1 MRQMDDRGYAMAAL
15 LVGISVMGVVLSVV
29 LPSWSTLARREREA
43 ELVFRGQQYARA
55 VTLFQRKFAGAY
67 PPNLDIL
74 LTQKFLR
81 KQYKDPITNDD
92 FQLIPVG
99 DARAAGWRGGDAG
112 RPGGIGASGGTRRT
126 ANRGAA
132 ASARWRP
139 RRCGRW
145 RGHPGCGE
153 QERRHVAAR
162 LQRPHEIQRV
172 GVHCRG
178 GQYCRWRR
186 GRSAG
191 ARCARWYSRPRRTR
205 TWRSW
210 ARRPTTTPWRRP
222 RCAAARSRRAPRI
235 SWRWLA
241 ATGDAARLPV
251 SRRRRP
257 RPVLNLVQGRRA
269 SHRHGTPRH

>member
-99 DARAAGWRGGDAG
+99 DARALQASGAAPPGGQAGSAPVAGRGGPPIAAQQPQPAGGRGGAAGGVGIQGVVSRSADTSLRVYNGRTKYNEWVFIAAAASTAAGAEGGVQAPGVPGGIPGRGGPGRGGPGLDGRPQPPGGGRGAQPQGPGG
-112 RPGGIGASGGTRRT
+112 RPGFPGGGSQPPGMPPGFPFPDGAG
-126 ANRGAA
+126 
-132 ASARWRP
+132 
-139 RRCGRW
+139 
-145 RGHPGCGE
+145 
-153 QERRHVAAR
+153 
-162 LQRPHEIQRV
+162 
-172 GVHCRG
+172 
-178 GQYCRWRR
+178 R
-186 GRSAG
+186 GRF
-191 ARCARWYSRPRRTR
+191 
-205 TWRSW
+205 
-210 ARRPTTTPWRRP
+210 
-222 RCAAARSRRAPRI
+222 
-235 SWRWLA
+235 
-241 ATGDAARLPV
+241 
-251 SRRRRP
+251 
-257 RPVLNLVQGRRA
+257 
-269 SHRHGTPRH
+269 